1 MLRESARP
9 LYAAVVDA
17 LDQAVGRV
25 LQALDDEGIADDTIV
40 LFFSDNGGAAY
51 ATGGADNVPL
61 RGGKGETFE
70 GGIRVVSLLR
80 WPGSVRAGSR
90 NDTIASVM
98 DVFPTVAAA
107 AGIAMGSER
116 RLDGRNLWPTL
127 RDGKRI
133 AREEPLCF
141 ASETPIRGS
150 FSLTCFDDE
159 WKLVQEVRQGLLS
172 AEVTTYLFRIGEDPN
187 EYNNLATE
195 HPEVVARLAS
205 VIHRWRTLHPV
216 AGARAELV
224 PPPGWRAP
232 LDWADY
238 PIPLAELQTESAP
251 GMPPP
256 GTLRALDWLHGEAG
270 RLIYDCEPYPL
281 LGGGLCR

>member
-1 MLRESARP
+1 
-9 LYAAVVDA
+9 
-17 LDQAVGRV
+17 
-25 LQALDDEGIADDTIV
+25 V
-40 LFFSDNGGAAY
+40 LFLSDNGGAAY
-51 ATGGADNVPL
+51 ATGGADNAPL

-80 WPGSVRAGSR
+80 WPGRIEPGSR
-90 NDTIASVM
+90 RDAIVSVM
-98 DVFPTVAAA
+98 DVFPTLAAA
-107 AGIAMGSER
+107 AGVELEASR
-116 RLDGRNLWPTL
+116 RLDGRDLWAALLGGERPT
-127 RDGKRI
+127 
-133 AREEPLCF
+133 REEHLCF

-172 AEVTTYLFRIGEDPN
+172 AEVTSYLFRIRDDPN
-187 EYNNLATE
+187 EYHNLASQ
-195 HPEVVARLAS
+195 HPDVVADMSAA
-205 VIHRWRTLHPV
+205 IHRWRTLHPV

-232 LDWADY
+232 LDWASY
-238 PIPLAELQTESAP
+238 PIPLAELQTVPAP

-256 GTLRALDWLHGEAG
+256 DALRALDWLHGETG
-270 RLIYDCEPYPL
+270 RLIYDCEPYPM